1 MAISLSELLD
11 KTPLRFIVI
20 SLSLFPV
27 FPWPGV
33 PFIYVGANHSP
44 LVQWPLQTSLF
55 LYALK
60 IYFDF
65 YI

>member
-1 MAISLSELLD
+1 MVISLSEMLD
-11 KTPLRFIVI
+11 KTPLQFIVI
-20 SLSLFPV
+20 SLSLFTV
-27 FPWPGV
+27 FRWPGV

-55 LYALK
+55 FYALK
-60 IYFDF
+60 IHFDF